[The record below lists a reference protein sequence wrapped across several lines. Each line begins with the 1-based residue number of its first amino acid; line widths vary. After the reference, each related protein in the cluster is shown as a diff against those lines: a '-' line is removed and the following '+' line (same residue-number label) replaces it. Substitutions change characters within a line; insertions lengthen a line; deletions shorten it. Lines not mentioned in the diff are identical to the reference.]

1 MNLLYVFERKIF
13 ILREAPLLYP
23 KAAIVQSN
31 FGSCW
36 PMELI
41 RVIVQTSR
49 VHGVIA
55 LCEQSREGVVS
66 EEVKNLK
73 LFLSIYASKLNRDR
87 NVLSQ
92 EEFEK
97 NFRFLFF

>member
-1 MNLLYVFERKIF
+1 M
-13 ILREAPLLYP
+13 LYP

-41 RVIVQTSR
+41 RVVVQTPR
-49 VHGVIA
+49 IHGAIP
-55 LCEQSREGVVS
+55 LCELSREGVVA
-66 EEVKNLK
+66 EEVRNLK
-73 LFLSIYASKLNRDR
+73 LFLWINARRLNKDR

-97 NFRFLFF
+97 NFRFLFC